1 MSSLTAY
8 VVSEHRSLT
17 FQVDTKTKVPS
28 SSKERTMAATPDVGV
43 TRRSSRL
50 STGAIKRKSALE
62 LLGIKVWSNYSNRF
76 SYLNDELGTEP
87 KSQFHRAL
95 PLLYQSK

>member
-1 MSSLTAY
+1 MSSLTAH

-17 FQVDTKTKVPS
+17 FQVGAKTKVPP
-28 SSKERTMAATPDVGV
+28 SSKEKTVAATPDVGV
-43 TRRSSRL
+43 TRRSLRL

-76 SYLNDELGTEP
+76 SYLNDELGT
-87 KSQFHRAL
+87 KSESQVHRAL